1 MCNKC
6 NVLESS
12 WNHALTPMHGKIV
25 FHETGPCAKKL
36 WTAQSLR
43 DGADM
48 ACRLWNL
55 NCIKI
60 GIVEDSFFL

>member
-1 MCNKC
+1 MC
-6 NVLESS
+6 L
-12 WNHALTPMHGKIV
+12 HHP
-25 FHETGPCAKKL
+25 ETIRPVQSMEKLSFMKLVPGAKKL